1 MSFNINCKLIFI
13 HSFQFLNFSLDLLVK
28 NFSKNDLK
36 YLSQKFDNEVSDLV
50 KQRGFYRHSI
60 WVIWKRLKKNLQE
73 KNIFSSLTDK
83 KKVIKSMNMFLNF
96 EIYFK

>member
-1 MSFNINCKLIFI
+1 MSFNIDCKLIFI
-13 HSFQFLNFSLDLLVK
+13 DSFQFLNFSLDILVK

-36 YLSQKFDNEVSDLV
+36 YLSQKFDNKVSDLV
-50 KQRGFYRHSI
+50 KQRGSYRHSI
-60 WVIWKRLKKNLQE
+60 WVIWKRLKKNLE
-73 KNIFSSLTDK
+73 KKKNFSSLTLK

>member
-13 HSFQFLNFSLDLLVK
+13 DSFQFLNFSLDLLVK

-50 KQRGFYRHSI
+50 KQRGFYLHSI